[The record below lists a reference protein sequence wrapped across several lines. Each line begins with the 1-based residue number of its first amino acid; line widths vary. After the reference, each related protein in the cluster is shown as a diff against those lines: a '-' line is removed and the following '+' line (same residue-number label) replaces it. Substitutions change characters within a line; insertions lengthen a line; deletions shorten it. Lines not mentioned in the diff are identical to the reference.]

1 MEIPPPALAPPI
13 PHRYALPFFP
23 PLPSPSLPH
32 TNHRPPFCSFKKGL
46 DLNGNT
52 YWEFLDRGTP
62 LPSPSET
69 TRWRRIVRYPPR
81 THVADV
87 AVPPAWHQW
96 LRHTRQDPP
105 TLAEQRAEVAR
116 RERMRLLAAQADAR
130 WEAKPKV
137 MEDVATTRDGRRR
150 RIAGVE
156 APGPALETER
166 DLGPGSHVKMEERKA
181 GDKGEE
187 KMEGGGLSGEGRQEE
202 VTLGDNEV
210 VDQREETWRRMREE
224 EEKGKGKGKGKAEG
238 KDPWKQVRGGPS
250 ETWQPKGWE
259 PAAGGKK

>member
-13 PHRYALPFFP
+13 PHRPRPKRKHLLGIPRPRRPAALP
-23 PLPSPSLPH
+23 LR
-32 TNHRPPFCSFKKGL
+32 N
-46 DLNGNT
+46 D
-52 YWEFLDRGTP
+52 
-62 LPSPSET
+62 
-69 TRWRRIVRYPPR
+69 RWRRIVRYPPR

-96 LRHTRQDPP
+96 LRHTRQNPP

-137 MEDVATTRDGRRR
+137 MEDVATTGDGRR

-166 DLGPGSHVKMEERKA
+166 DLGPGSQVKMEERKA
-181 GDKGEE
+181 GEREGKEE
-187 KMEGGGLSGEGRQEE
+187 VEE

-224 EEKGKGKGKGKAEG
+224 EEKGNGKGKGKAEG